1 MSFLESTCECTLGG
15 QFVTMSENA
24 RQLAPL
30 VITLKSMK
38 PKQRREVVK
47 AMNRHHFRGL
57 TEVAVNMIKN
67 TVKLS
72 PDEMRVCRRWRKPL
86 KLLALKRYPTKE
98 KRNIL
103 QRGGFLG
110 AILPIL
116 ASVLGAVING

>member
-1 MSFLESTCECTLGG
+1 
-15 QFVTMSENA
+15 MSENA
-24 RQLAPL
+24 KCLAPL
-30 VITLKSMK
+30 VITLKSIK
-38 PKQRREVVK
+38 PKQRKEVVK
-47 AMNRHHFRGL
+47 AMNRNHFRGL
-57 TEVAVNMIKN
+57 TEVAVNIIKN

-72 PDEMRVCRRWRKPL
+72 PEQMRICRRIRKPL

-98 KRNIL
+98 KRKIF